1 MIWRTCFFR
10 PGLRESWVYLG
21 LRDSWVV
28 TTVGPDE
35 DFTRM
40 SRLLRI
46 DVIYG
51 VIWWMFRCFT
61 LKTTRLW
68 LKCQDNPF
76 SFEIF
81 CPYLASVSDKL
92 WFHDFSW
99 LWISSDFSVFHFSLF
114 DLVHWWFA
122 CFRCCRLLDR
132 TSRDFTAISQAMGS
146 VNSCETPVLTEAPVS
161 KDKATWFNEAC
172 QTREHQFRNQRLYK
186 NKLTVS

>member
-1 MIWRTCFFR
+1 MFFS
-10 PGLRESWVYLG
+10 PGVKRVMG
-21 LRDSWVV
+21 LS
-28 TTVGPDE
+28 GPQ
-35 DFTRM
+35 
-40 SRLLRI
+40 RLLGCYHSRSGWRLYE
-46 DVIYG
+46 DVKITSNRRDLRC
-51 VIWWMFRCFT
+51 IWWMFRCFT

-186 NKLTVS
+186 NKQTVS